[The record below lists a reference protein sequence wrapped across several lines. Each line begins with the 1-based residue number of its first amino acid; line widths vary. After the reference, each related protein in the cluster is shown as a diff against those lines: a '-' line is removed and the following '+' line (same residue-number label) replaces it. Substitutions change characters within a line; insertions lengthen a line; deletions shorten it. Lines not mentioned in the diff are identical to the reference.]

1 MTPKEF
7 RQNAEDCL
15 KLARQT
21 DQIFAKAALIEMAKE
36 FRAMA
41 EHLERNAIRRR
52 TANGIRRRVASFL
65 RARLIGSR

>member
-1 MTPKEF
+1 MTPKES

-21 DQIFAKAALIEMAKE
+21 NQIFAKAALIEMAKE

-41 EHLERNAIRRR
+41 EHLERDAIRR
-52 TANGIRRRVASFL
+52 TANGIRRRVASFP
-65 RARLIGSR
+65 RTRRYV

>member
-21 DQIFAKAALIEMAKE
+21 NQIFAKAALIEMAKE

-41 EHLERNAIRRR
+41 EHLERDAIRR

-65 RARLIGSR
+65 RTRRHI